1 MDHSMNA
8 RPDWNADLYL
18 RFEDERT
25 RPSIDL
31 IQRVRLEAP
40 SRCIDLGC
48 GPGNSTELVAA
59 RFPGATVEGLDSS
72 PDMIEKAR
80 KRLPALPFQLADLES
95 WTATRP
101 YDLIFAN
108 AVLQW
113 IPDHPGL
120 FARLAGSLEPGGVLA
135 VQMPNN
141 LAEPSH
147 LSMAQVAAESPWA
160 RRLAKAGGA
169 RAPIGTFSDYR
180 RWLDEA
186 GCDTDIWQT
195 TYVHSLAGHQAI
207 VDWFM
212 STGLKPY
219 IDPLP
224 AGEREEF
231 LARYRERIARA
242 YPLEHDGRVLLR
254 FPRLFIVAT
263 RRAG

>member
-1 MDHSMNA
+1 MMTTRA
-8 RPDWNADLYL
+8 DWNADLYL

-31 IQRVRLEAP
+31 IQRVRFDAP

-48 GPGNSTELVAA
+48 GPGNSTELLAA
-59 RFPGATVEGLDSS
+59 RFPAARTEGLDSS
-72 PDMIEKAR
+72 PDMIDKAR
-80 KRLPALPFQLADLES
+80 KRLPGLEFLLADLES
-95 WTATRP
+95 WSPAQP
-101 YDLIFAN
+101 YDVIFAN

-113 IPDHPGL
+113 IPDHAGL
-120 FARLAGSLEPGGVLA
+120 FTRLARSLAPGGVLA

-141 LAEPSH
+141 VSEPSH
-147 LSMAQVAAESPWA
+147 VSMAEVAADGPWA
-160 RRLAKAGGA
+160 ELLANAGSA
-169 RAPIGTFSDYR
+169 KAPIGSFSDYR
-180 RWLDEA
+180 RWLADA

-195 TYVHSLAGHQAI
+195 TYVHGLSGHQAI

-224 AGEREEF
+224 EAERVLF
-231 LARYRERIARA
+231 LEKYRAKIAQA
-242 YPLEHDGRVLLR
+242 YSTESDGRVLLR

-263 RRAG
+263 RRPQ